1 MEVFHPWNQWSAALI
16 EAFARGGFAVL
27 ATDIS
32 TPPKPELGD
41 LAISFFRLAK
51 ERGQSPAA
59 LAQDAAQALNGQ
71 TFVEAATAAGPYIN
85 IRLSGSAL
93 TGAMQA
99 INQQEQAEP
108 GSFGRCASADQGQI
122 LFEYANP
129 NTHKEIHIGHVR
141 NFITGVAYHGL
152 WKAAG
157 VNVEVVQFVND
168 QGVNV
173 AKTLWIIVRKFWSET
188 RPMEEFGEAD
198 SGIVLR
204 KIHEEMGS
212 FFGGREIG
220 EFYVEATEALEVG
233 GDAARSDVSYV
244 QSRLEIGDPAWKALW
259 FVTREKCLIELQS
272 ICKEIGIVFD
282 RTEPYLESSFLDEA
296 AAIVNRLESTGVA
309 KKSDGALIIDLEA
322 EKLGVCMVRKSDG
335 NMLYLSKDLALAEQK
350 KRDYPDMVKSFIL
363 TDNRQA
369 LHFKQLNSVLQK
381 LGYGRPYLHLD
392 YGLLTLKEGT
402 MSSRKGN
409 VVTYQEL
416 RNNLIAYSAAQTRSR
431 HPDWSDEQVAS
442 TAKAIAFGGMK
453 FALLKQSPSSIFTFD
468 REQALSFDGMTGPY
482 CQYAV
487 VRLESILK
495 KAGGVPTNE
504 TFETDLPWETAE
516 RELLLAIASL
526 PRALER
532 ALDWKNGS
540 PTLEATEPATLAQW
554 CFSTAQAVNAFYR
567 DIPVLDAEPVLRS
580 RRLHLAQAA
589 KQALTNGLRMLT
601 IDVPTA
607 M

>member
-1 MEVFHPWNQWSAALI
+1 M
-16 EAFARGGFAVL
+16 L

-32 TPPKPELGD
+32 APPKPELGD

-59 LAQDAAQALNGQ
+59 LAQEAAQVLNGQ
-71 TFVEAATAAGPYIN
+71 TFIETAIAAGPYIN
-85 IRLSGSAL
+85 VRLSGSTL
-93 TGAMQA
+93 TSTMRA
-99 INQQEQAEP
+99 IEHQEQTEP
-108 GSFGRCASADQGQI
+108 GSFGRCASVDQGQI

-173 AKTLWIIVRKFWSET
+173 AKTLWMLVTSTRRAVMSLTMQEVDAVLAEWPADQRTGNALGKLYAESTQMLEARPEAASE
-188 RPMEEFGEAD
+188 
-198 SGIVLR
+198 I
-204 KIHEEMGS
+204 S
-212 FFGGREIG
+212 FIQ
-220 EFYVEATEALEVG
+220 A
-233 GDAARSDVSYV
+233 
-244 QSRLEIGDPAWKALW
+244 RLEAHDEAWERLW
-259 FVTREKCLIELQS
+259 RVTRDWCLQELHE
-272 ICKEIGIVFD
+272 ICDEIGITLD
-282 RTEPYLESSFLDEA
+282 RAEPYLESSFLDEA
-296 AAIVNRLESTGVA
+296 AEIVNRLESTGVA

-431 HPDWSDEQVAS
+431 HPDWSDEQVTS

-495 KAGGVPTNE
+495 KAGGLPMDTA
-504 TFETDLPWETAE
+504 FAMDLAWEMAE

-601 IDVPTA
+601 IDIPAA